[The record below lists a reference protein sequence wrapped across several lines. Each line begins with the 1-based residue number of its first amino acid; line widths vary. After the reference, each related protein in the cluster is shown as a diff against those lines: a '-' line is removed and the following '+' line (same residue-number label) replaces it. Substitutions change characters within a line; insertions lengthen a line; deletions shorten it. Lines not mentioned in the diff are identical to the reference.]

1 MVIKIN
7 YFFIFLMLVGCK
19 KDIQNN
25 STPPAPIVYTVP
37 IIDYTNVQSISTT
50 SAKCLVNISGNGGK
64 EIIEKGICYSE
75 TNSLPSIK
83 DIKLVSSSSLN
94 SFSVDITSLKENTY
108 YYVRSYAVNSI
119 GIVYSE
125 VNNFKTLSSTPP
137 PVPSTISDYDGNVY
151 NVIKIGDQYWTKEN
165 FRCTHY
171 NDGTEIIKDLGAGD
185 WDRKLP
191 RYGWFL
197 HWYSGIELKQ
207 YGAFYNWYAVNTGKL
222 APNGWHV
229 ATLNDLNK
237 LKSSLTKDMEGQ
249 EMKSVSWGVK
259 RDTMISKPNRNKSGF
274 SALPLDRYHGNGYS
288 SYQDMQYIDFALF
301 WLSDEQNSTDAY
313 CLSLFSGSNYIGG
326 GSVNKSDGYNVRLV
340 KD

>member
-7 YFFIFLMLVGCK
+7 YFFIFLMLAGCK

-37 IIDYTNVQSISTT
+37 IIDYTNVQSITAT

-75 TNSLPSIK
+75 TNRLPSIK

-119 GIVYSE
+119 GIAYSE
-125 VNNFKTLSSTPP
+125 VNKFKTLSATPP

-171 NDGTEIIKDLGAGD
+171 NDGDEIKRQLIIKDFPGYWNETGAYCYYND
-185 WDRKLP
+185 D
-191 RYGWFL
+191 
-197 HWYSGIELKQ
+197 IELYKK
-207 YGAFYNWYAVNTGKL
+207 YGALYNWDAAVNFKKL
-222 APNGWHV
+222 APKGWHIP
-229 ATLNDLNK
+229 
-237 LKSSLTKDMEGQ
+237 TKDEFYKMLLFIYYNPSVDFYLLLGGKRNQ
-249 EMKSVSWGVK
+249 EDNKYKEIDEYGYFWNSSQTTVGYNDYYIMYNNYGKIQSIPSSHKIERGPYYKS
-259 RDTMISKPNRNKSGF
+259 PGF
-274 SALPLDRYHGNGYS
+274 S
-288 SYQDMQYIDFALF
+288 
-301 WLSDEQNSTDAY
+301 
-313 CLSLFSGSNYIGG
+313 
-326 GSVNKSDGYNVRLV
+326 VRLV

>member
-7 YFFIFLMLVGCK
+7 YFFIFLMLAGCK

-37 IIDYTNVQSISTT
+37 IIDYTNVQSITAT

-75 TNSLPSIK
+75 TNRLPSIK

-119 GIVYSE
+119 GIAYSE
-125 VNNFKTLSSTPP
+125 VNKFKTLSATPP

-165 FRCTHY
+165 FRGTKY
-171 NDGTEIIKDLGAGD
+171 NDGTSIEKVTDGVIWANLTSPAYCIYDNDPTNANI
-185 WDRKLP
+185 
-191 RYGWFL
+191 YGML
-197 HWYSGIELKQ
+197 
-207 YGAFYNWYAVNTGKL
+207 YNWYAVNTKKL
-222 APNGWHV
+222 APTGWHV
-229 ATLNDLNK
+229 PNNTDFDK
-237 LKSSLTKDMEGQ
+237 LFLQLDKGMEGQ
-249 EMKSVSWGVK
+249 ELKSYSYWKDDNNKWALK
-259 RDTMISKPNRNKSGF
+259 RDTFKFSMLGSGQRLIFSGNFCNKNITGLLWS
-274 SALPLDRYHGNGYS
+274 SSEYDTNNGYFIEF
-288 SYQDMQYIDFALF
+288 YNTKNDVLKNAANPKQY
-301 WLSDEQNSTDAY
+301 
-313 CLSLFSGSNYIGG
+313 
-326 GSVNKSDGYNVRLV
+326 GYSIRFV